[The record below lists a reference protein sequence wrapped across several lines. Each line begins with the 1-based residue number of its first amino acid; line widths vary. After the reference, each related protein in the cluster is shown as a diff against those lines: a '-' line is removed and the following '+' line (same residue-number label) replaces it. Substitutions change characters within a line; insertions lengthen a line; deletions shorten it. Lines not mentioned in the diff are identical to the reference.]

1 LSITRA
7 KTSSIAQG
15 PSTNRNLLAGNPVIL
30 PGSYESIAT
39 YTVSGSAVSSFT
51 LGSIPQTY
59 KHLQLRCFVKL
70 DAGTWIPFQLNGD
83 TQTQRTT
90 HNLRGIGSGS
100 GNVSTGLGSTGDGNF
115 ACVADVSQWGSMIID
130 VLDYANTNKNK
141 TTRTFYGFD
150 NNGSGSVG
158 IGSVL
163 HFTVGTAAVT
173 SVGMNITQYGSGALF
188 VVGSTFALYGIK

>member
-1 LSITRA
+1 MLNN
-7 KTSSIAQG
+7 IAALIG
-15 PSTNRNLLAGNPVIL
+15 GAAPAVGD
-30 PGSYESIAT
+30 YESIST
-39 YTVSGSAVSSFT
+39 YTVSGASVSSFT
-51 LGSIPQTY
+51 LGSIPSTY

-70 DAGTWIPFQLNGD
+70 DAGSWIPFQLNGD

-90 HNLRGIGSGS
+90 HNMRGIGSGS

-141 TTRTFYGFD
+141 TTRTYYGFD

-163 HFTVGTAAVT
+163 HYTVGTAAVT
-173 SVGMNITQYGSGALF
+173 SVGMDITQYGSGAKF